1 MKLRYVLIPLSL
13 NLLLAWLILGCGTV
27 HPQPTPT
34 PVVDAG
40 PAPDSPPTPPPVD
53 YVVVCQH
60 LAAIGCPE
68 GADPLCADSLQSV
81 ASGRMIPIDLTCL
94 AKAPDKAVARACG
107 PAVACP

>member
-1 MKLRYVLIPLSL
+1 MKLRYALIPWA
-13 NLLLAWLILGCGTV
+13 LLFVLAWVAFGCGTV
-27 HPQPTPT
+27 QPQPTPT
-34 PVVDAG
+34 PVADAG
-40 PAPDSPPTPPPVD
+40 PVD